1 MTPRDAMAAPPPPR
15 DASQKERPSDVSRR
29 EQPCASR
36 VRDDQSYLQHTKC
49 GSLMYAAPEVLR
61 STLQR
66 GYDAA
71 AADVWSLGV
80 ILFAML
86 SGTLPFQAR
95 ARRRS

>member
-1 MTPRDAMAAPPPPR
+1 MNSIMA
-15 DASQKERPSDVSRR
+15 PSGSPLRG
-29 EQPCASR
+29 CASR

-49 GSLMYAAPEVLR
+49 GSVMYAAPEVLR